1 MDNELVIKHHTFIHE
16 RVETVLGNIPHIVR
30 IGGYPVEYQD
40 VIRYD
45 VNVIFYAIPPLSME
59 VCMSKDGAEEVVRRE
74 LWESMAI
81 EICKHRDIF
90 SERILADR
98 IMEIVYKRGL
108 CGFCMQRGSNG
119 SIIQSSLNGVNM
131 FTIETIGKYIDIRGP
146 YTVSQDPL
154 RRILI
159 GDEKETADE
168 VCTALRMLHNFHF
181 HRMPG
186 CMSQFVKIYDIYDIL
201 EDMGATDLNIYPWNA
216 NISMSM
222 KLYDAKVNIHGN
234 DFVYFVEFIKSPR
247 EVHMNISTGKR
258 NLMKT
263 YINKLWNKFRKLADT
278 DWTGYVNVRV

>member
-16 RVETVLGNIPHIVR
+16 RVEAVLGVRNIPHIVR
-30 IGGYPVEYQD
+30 IGGYPAEYQD

-45 VNVIFYAIPPLSME
+45 VCIIFYAIPPWSIE
-59 VCMSKDGAEEVVRRE
+59 VYMSKDGVEEVVHR
-74 LWESMAI
+74 ESMAI
-81 EICKHRDIF
+81 ELCKHRDTF

-98 IMEIVYKRGL
+98 IMEIVHKQGL
-108 CGFCMQRGSNG
+108 CDFCMQSGSNG
-119 SIIQSSLNGVNM
+119 SIIQSSLNGVKM
-131 FTIETIGKYIDIRGP
+131 FTIETLGKYIDIRGP
-146 YTVSQDPL
+146 YTTSQDPL

-159 GDEKETADE
+159 GDKKETADE
-168 VCTALRMLHNFHF
+168 VCTALRMLHNFYF
-181 HRMPG
+181 HRTPG

-201 EDMGATDLNIYPWNA
+201 EDMGATDLKIYLWNA

-222 KLYDAKVNIHGN
+222 KLYDAKVNVHGN

-263 YINKLWNKFRKLADT
+263 YINKLWKKFRKLVDT
-278 DWTGYVNVRV
+278 DWTGYANVRV